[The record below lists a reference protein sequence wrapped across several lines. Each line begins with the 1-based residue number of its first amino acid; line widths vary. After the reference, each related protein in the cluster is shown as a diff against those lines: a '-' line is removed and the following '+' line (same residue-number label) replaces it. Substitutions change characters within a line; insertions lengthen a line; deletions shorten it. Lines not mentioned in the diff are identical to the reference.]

1 MRGSIPTGRDLL
13 SSGNK
18 LKLGLFGFNCS
29 NALSLTL
36 VDTTY
41 KATWD
46 HTLAIARYP
55 YPPPLCSD
63 GLDRRPRLCRSFGLS
78 EK

>member
-1 MRGSIPTGRDLL
+1 MRGSIPTGRDLR

-36 VDTTY
+36 ADTTY

-46 HTLAIARYP
+46 HTLASPGI
-55 YPPPLCSD
+55 
-63 GLDRRPRLCRSFGLS
+63 LS
-78 EK
+78 SALVFRWIGSTI